1 MIQSPVIRRILWALV
16 ILGTANFLVFVVI
29 AFLIGGDAFNG
40 KAVGDHFFVA
50 NHGKLTEVSAAIFK
64 YSLWHVWSIFI
75 TSPLMML
82 ACLLLNRHRGRKAG
96 R

>member
-1 MIQSPVIRRILWALV
+1 MIQSPVIRRILWAV
-16 ILGTANFLVFVVI
+16 AILGTANFLVFVLI

-40 KAVGDHFFVA
+40 KAAGDHFFVA
-50 NHGKLTEVSAAIFK
+50 DHGKLTEVSAATFK

-75 TSPLMML
+75 TSPLMIL
-82 ACLLLNRHRGRKAG
+82 AYLLLNRHRGRKSG